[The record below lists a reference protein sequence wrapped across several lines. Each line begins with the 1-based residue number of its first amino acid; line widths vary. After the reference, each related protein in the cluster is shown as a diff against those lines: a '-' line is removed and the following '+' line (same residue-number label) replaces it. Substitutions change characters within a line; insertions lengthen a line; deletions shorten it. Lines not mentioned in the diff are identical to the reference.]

1 MADPFLFLFRKFR
14 TAQSLS
20 FAERPCGVL
29 CAFFILSLC
38 FVFSASASAEV
49 PTTVSSGL
57 PAEEHEAAVSSG
69 EFRVNYKIMNEDG
82 SEIISSGKTLFADGN
97 AYDFVDHSDEIIIFN
112 MRSKKICV
120 LDIKARKKWE
130 TTPEEVH
137 KYATRIC
144 RWGMGHENEEI
155 RKFFL
160 PEFKV
165 SYDDAKQEYSFV
177 SESFSYIVSAS
188 KTKKPEMLE
197 LYRRFA
203 RLSCQTNMTLSPGS
217 RTLYARSQVN
227 DTVFNANALIDR
239 LQLTLQETHGPF
251 TKTLVLLSDYQYL
264 PRLVD
269 SDRTLIRQVEDY
281 LALFHETTL
290 AHFQNRR
297 MRSGK

>member
-1 MADPFLFLFRKFR
+1 MARSFCFPNRKFR
-14 TAQSLS
+14 LARHFHFVVCTICTLVFCSFWALS
-20 FAERPCGVL
+20 F
-29 CAFFILSLC
+29 C
-38 FVFSASASAEV
+38 FVSSAFADGPAVISAGHSEED
-49 PTTVSSGL
+49 TVSVTTNS
-57 PAEEHEAAVSSG
+57 
-69 EFRVNYKIMNEDG
+69 EFRVNYKIMNKDG
-82 SEIISSGKTLFADGN
+82 SEVISSGKTIFADGN
-97 AYDFVDHSDEIIIFN
+97 AYDFVDHSDEIIVFN
-112 MRSKKICV
+112 MRSKKIYV

-137 KYATRIC
+137 QYATRIC
-144 RWGMGHENEEI
+144 RWGMGHENEAV

-165 SYDDAKQEYSFV
+165 SYDEEKQEYSFV
-177 SESFSYIVSAS
+177 SESFSYLVTAS
-188 KTKKPEMLE
+188 KVQKPEMLE

-251 TKTLVLLSDYQYL
+251 SKTLVLLSDYQYL

-269 SDRTLIRQVEDY
+269 TDRTLIRQVEDY
-281 LALFHETTL
+281 LALFQNTTL
-290 AHFQNRR
+290 RHFQSKR
-297 MRSGK
+297 MNAGK